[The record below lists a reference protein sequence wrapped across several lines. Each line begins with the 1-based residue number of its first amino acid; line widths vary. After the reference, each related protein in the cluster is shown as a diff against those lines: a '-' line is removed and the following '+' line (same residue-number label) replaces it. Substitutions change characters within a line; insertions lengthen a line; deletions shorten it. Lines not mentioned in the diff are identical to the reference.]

1 MAGRIPP
8 HFIDELLT
16 RVDIVDVIDG
26 RVALRK
32 AGREYTACCP
42 FHNEKTPSF
51 TVSRE
56 KQFYHCFGC
65 GVHGSAI
72 GFLMEYE
79 HMGFVEAVE
88 ELAGLVALEVPREA
102 GSSVPSAD
110 RDNQDLYELL
120 GKAADYYR
128 QQLRQHPQAQRAQDY
143 LKGRGLSGEIA
154 AEFELGFAPPGWDN
168 LTAALGVK
176 AERLLTAGM
185 LIRRDN
191 GGHYDRFRERIM
203 FPIRYRR
210 GRVIGFGGRVM
221 GGEDDAQGGANVAG
235 ARTAGATGPKYL
247 NSPETPVFHKGSELY
262 GLYQARKAVRKLERL
277 LVVEGYMD
285 VVSLAQFGV
294 RNVVAT
300 LGTATTAEHLQRL
313 FRVVPQVVF
322 CFDGDR
328 AGREAAWRALENAL
342 PVLSEGRQVRFM
354 FLPDG
359 EDPDSL
365 VRKEGQAG
373 FEQRLEN
380 ASPFSN
386 YFFDALSGRVDLGSI
401 DGRAQLVEQA
411 RPLLKKLPQ
420 GVFRHM
426 MATQLAEIARLDA
439 AALADLTGVPR
450 PAAAP
455 RRSAPVAGTSPVRRA
470 IRLLLQR
477 PQLAEGLTELD
488 ALRGLELPGVSLLQA
503 MIDLLR
509 DSPHL
514 RCGAI
519 LEHWRGQDE
528 GRHLARLAQSP
539 VDVPED
545 GLAVEFSDVMSHI
558 AALRDEQALDRLLAK
573 SRLGDLSDEEK
584 HQLKQSLAAKSGSGA

>member
-1 MAGRIPP
+1 MAGYIPP

-32 AGREYTACCP
+32 AGREYAACCP

-79 HMGFVEAVE
+79 HMDFAEAVE
-88 ELAGLVALEVPREA
+88 ELAGAIGLEVPYEA
-102 GSSVPSAD
+102 GSSAPSAD
-110 RDNQDLYELL
+110 RGNQDLYEVL
-120 GKAADYYR
+120 GRVADYYC

-168 LTAALGVK
+168 LTAALDVK
-176 AERLLTAGM
+176 AECLLTAGM
-185 LIRRDN
+185 LIRKDS

-203 FPIRYRR
+203 FPIRDRR

-221 GGEDDAQGGANVAG
+221 GGEDNTPGDANVAE
-235 ARTAGATGPKYL
+235 ARKAGATGPKYL

-300 LGTATTAEHLQRL
+300 LGTATTTEHLQRL

-342 PVLSEGRQVRFM
+342 SVLSEGRQIRFM

-380 ASPFSN
+380 ASPFSR
-386 YFFDALSGRVDLGSI
+386 YFFEALSGRVDLGSI
-401 DGRAQLVEQA
+401 DGRAQLVELA

-420 GVFRHM
+420 GVLRHM
-426 MATQLAEIARLDA
+426 MATQLAEVARLDA

-450 PAAAP
+450 PEARLKRPAP
-455 RRSAPVAGTSPVRRA
+455 AAGTSPVRRA

-477 PQLAEGLTELD
+477 PQLVEGLMELD
-488 ALRGLELPGVSLLQA
+488 TLRGLELPGVPLLQA

-509 DSPHL
+509 TSPHL
-514 RCGAI
+514 SCGAI

-528 GRHLARLAQSP
+528 GRHLARLAQLP
-539 VDVPED
+539 VDVPDD
-545 GLAVEFSDVMSHI
+545 GLAVEFSDVMAHI
-558 AALRDEQALDRLLAK
+558 ASLYDEQALDRLLAK

-584 HQLKQSLAAKSGSGA
+584 YQLKQSLATRGGSSA

>member
-1 MAGRIPP
+1 MAGRIPS

-26 RVALRK
+26 RVALKK

-42 FHNEKTPSF
+42 FHDEKTPSF

-65 GVHGSAI
+65 GAHGSAI

-88 ELAGLVALEVPREA
+88 ELAGTAGLEVPREA
-102 GSSVPSAD
+102 GAAPPAD
-110 RDNQDLYELL
+110 RGQQDLYELL
-120 GKAADYYR
+120 GRAADYYR
-128 QQLRQHPQAQRAQDY
+128 QQLRQHPQARQAQDY

-168 LTAALGVK
+168 ITAALGAK
-176 AERLLTAGM
+176 PERLLAAGL
-185 LIRRDN
+185 LIRRDS

-203 FPIRYRR
+203 FPIRDRR
-210 GRVIGFGGRVM
+210 GRVVGFGGRVL
-221 GGEDDAQGGANVAG
+221 GTADGA
-235 ARTAGATGPKYL
+235 KYL

-277 LVVEGYMD
+277 VVVEGYMD

-300 LGTATTAEHLQRL
+300 LGTATTTEHLQRL

-342 PVLSEGRQVRFM
+342 PVLSEGRQINFM

-365 VRKEGQAG
+365 VRQEGQAG
-373 FEQRLEN
+373 FERRLEN
-380 ASPFSN
+380 ASPFSS
-386 YFFDALSGRVDLGSI
+386 YFFETLSRAVDLGSI
-401 DGRAQLVEQA
+401 DGRARLVEQA
-411 RPLLKKLPQ
+411 RPLLKKLPP

-439 AALADLTGVPR
+439 AALADLTGAPA

-455 RRSAPVAGTSPVRRA
+455 RRSAPAAGTSPVRRA

-477 PQLAEGLTELD
+477 PQLVENLTELE
-488 ALRGLELPGVSLLQA
+488 ALQGLELPGVPLLQA
-503 MIDLLR
+503 MIELLR
-509 DSPHL
+509 ARPHL
-514 RCGAI
+514 SCGAI
-519 LEHWRGQDE
+519 LEHWRGQEE

-539 VDVPED
+539 VDVPDE
-545 GLAVEFSDVMSHI
+545 GLAVEFADVISHL
-558 AALRDEQALDRLLAK
+558 AALRDEQNLDRLLAK
-573 SRLGDLSDEEK
+573 SRLGALSDEEK
-584 HQLKQSLAAKSGSGA
+584 HQLKQALAAKRGSGS

>member
-1 MAGRIPP
+1 MAGRIPS

-26 RVALRK
+26 RVALKK

-42 FHNEKTPSF
+42 FHDEKTPSF

-65 GVHGSAI
+65 GAHGSAI

-88 ELAGLVALEVPREA
+88 ELAGTAGLEVPREA
-102 GSSVPSAD
+102 GAAPPAD
-110 RDNQDLYELL
+110 RGQQDLYELL
-120 GKAADYYR
+120 GRAADYYR
-128 QQLRQHPQAQRAQDY
+128 QQLRQHPQARQAQDY

-168 LTAALGVK
+168 ITAALGAK
-176 AERLLTAGM
+176 PERLLAAGL
-185 LIRRDN
+185 LIRRDS

-203 FPIRYRR
+203 FPIRDRR
-210 GRVIGFGGRVM
+210 GRVVGFGGRVL
-221 GGEDDAQGGANVAG
+221 GTADGA
-235 ARTAGATGPKYL
+235 KYL

-277 LVVEGYMD
+277 VVVEGYMD

-300 LGTATTAEHLQRL
+300 LGTATTTEHLQRL

-342 PVLSEGRQVRFM
+342 PVLSEGRQVNFM

-365 VRKEGQAG
+365 VRQEGQAG
-373 FEQRLEN
+373 FERRLEN
-380 ASPFSN
+380 ASPFSS
-386 YFFDALSGRVDLGSI
+386 YFFETLSRAVDLGSI
-401 DGRAQLVEQA
+401 DGRARLVEQA
-411 RPLLKKLPQ
+411 RPLLKKLPP

-439 AALADLTGVPR
+439 AALADLTGAPA

-455 RRSAPVAGTSPVRRA
+455 RRSAPAAGTSPVRRA

-477 PQLAEGLTELD
+477 PQLVENLTELE
-488 ALRGLELPGVSLLQA
+488 ALQGLELPGVPLLQA
-503 MIDLLR
+503 MIELLR
-509 DSPHL
+509 ARPHL
-514 RCGAI
+514 SCGAI
-519 LEHWRGQDE
+519 LEHWRGQEE

-539 VDVPED
+539 VDVPDE
-545 GLAVEFSDVMSHI
+545 GLAVEFADVISHL
-558 AALRDEQALDRLLAK
+558 AALRDEQNLDRLLAK
-573 SRLGDLSDEEK
+573 SRLGALSDEEK
-584 HQLKQSLAAKSGSGA
+584 HQLKQALAAKRGSGS

>member
-1 MAGRIPP
+1 MAGYIPP

-79 HMGFVEAVE
+79 HMDFVEAVE
-88 ELAGLVALEVPREA
+88 ELAGAIGLEVPREA
-102 GSSVPSAD
+102 GSTAPSAD
-110 RDNQDLYELL
+110 RGNQDLYEVLE
-120 GKAADYYR
+120 KTVNYYR
-128 QQLRQHPQAQRAQDY
+128 QQLRQHPQAGQAQDY

-154 AEFELGFAPPGWDN
+154 ADFELGFAPPGWDN
-168 LTAALGVK
+168 LTSALGVK
-176 AERLLTAGM
+176 AERLLAAGM
-185 LIRRDN
+185 LIRKDS
-191 GGHYDRFRERIM
+191 GEHHDRFRERIM
-203 FPIRYRR
+203 FPIRDRR

-221 GGEDDAQGGANVAG
+221 AG
-235 ARTAGATGPKYL
+235 DVKPKYL

-342 PVLSEGRQVRFM
+342 PVLSEGRRIRFM

-380 ASPFSN
+380 ASPFSH
-386 YFFDALSGRVDLGSI
+386 YFFEALSSRVDLGSI

-450 PAAAP
+450 PRAGSMRPAP
-455 RRSAPVAGTSPVRRA
+455 IAGTSPVRRA

-488 ALRGLELPGVSLLQA
+488 ALRGLELPGVPLLQA

-509 DSPHL
+509 ARPHL
-514 RCGAI
+514 SCGAI

-528 GRHLARLAQSP
+528 GRHLAHLARLP
-539 VDVPED
+539 VDVPDE

-558 AALRDEQALDRLLAK
+558 ASLHDEQAVDRLLAK

-584 HQLKQSLAAKSGSGA
+584 HQLKQSLATKSGSGA

>member
-26 RVALRK
+26 RVALKK

-42 FHNEKTPSF
+42 FHDEKTPSF

-65 GVHGSAI
+65 GAHGSAI

-88 ELAGLVALEVPREA
+88 ELAGSAALTVPREA
-102 GSSVPSAD
+102 GSTTPSAD
-110 RDNQDLYELL
+110 QGNKDLFALL
-120 GKAADYYR
+120 EKAADFYR
-128 QQLRQHPQAQRAQDY
+128 QQLRAHPQASRAQDY

-154 AEFELGFAPPGWDN
+154 ADFELGFAPPGWDN
-168 LTAALGVK
+168 LTLALGAK
-176 AERLLTAGM
+176 SERLLAAGM
-185 LIRRDN
+185 LIKKDS
-191 GGHYDRFRERIM
+191 GGYYDRFRDRIM
-203 FPIRYRR
+203 FPIRDRR
-210 GRVIGFGGRVM
+210 GRVIGFGGRVL
-221 GGEDDAQGGANVAG
+221 GSDDGA
-235 ARTAGATGPKYL
+235 KYL
-247 NSPETPVFHKGSELY
+247 NSPETPVFHKGNELY

-277 LVVEGYMD
+277 VVVEGYMD

-342 PVLSEGRQVRFM
+342 PVLSEGRQIRFM

-365 VRKEGQAG
+365 VREEGQAG
-373 FEQRLEN
+373 FERRMED
-380 ASPFSN
+380 ATPFST
-386 YFFDALSGRVDLGSI
+386 YFFEELSRMVDLGSI
-401 DGRAQLVEQA
+401 DGRAQLVDQA

-426 MATQLAEIARLDA
+426 MATQLGEIARLDA
-439 AALADLTGVPR
+439 AALADLTGAPQPAVPLQR
-450 PAAAP
+450 REPA
-455 RRSAPVAGTSPVRRA
+455 SGTSPVRRA
-470 IRLLLQR
+470 IRLLLQK
-477 PQLAEGLTELD
+477 PGLIESLTELD
-488 ALRGLELPGVSLLQA
+488 ALQGLGLPGIPLLQA

-509 DSPHL
+509 ASPHL
-514 RCGAI
+514 SCGAI
-519 LEHWRGQDE
+519 LEHWRGEDE

-545 GLAVEFSDVMSHI
+545 GIVAEFADVISHLAAMRDKQAVE
-558 AALRDEQALDRLLAK
+558 RLLAK
-573 SRLGDLSDEEK
+573 SRFEGLTDDEK
-584 HQLKQSLAAKSGSGA
+584 HQLKQALAAGSSGDT

>member
-42 FHNEKTPSF
+42 FHDEKTPSF

-65 GVHGSAI
+65 GAHGSAI

-79 HMGFVEAVE
+79 HMGFVEVVE
-88 ELAGLVALEVPREA
+88 ELAGLVALEMPREA
-102 GSSVPSAD
+102 GSAPSAD
-110 RDNQDLYELL
+110 RGNQDLYEVLE
-120 GKAADYYR
+120 KAADYYR
-128 QQLRQHPQAQRAQDY
+128 QQLRRHPQAQRAQDY

-154 AEFELGFAPPGWDN
+154 ADFELGFAPPGWDN

-176 AERLLTAGM
+176 VERLMAAGM
-185 LIRRDN
+185 LIRKDG

-203 FPIRYRR
+203 FPIRDRR

-221 GGEDDAQGGANVAG
+221 GGEDDAQGSAP
-235 ARTAGATGPKYL
+235 GPKYL

-380 ASPFSN
+380 ASPFSS
-386 YFFDALSGRVDLGSI
+386 YFFDALSHRVDLGSI

-450 PAAAP
+450 PTAGP
-455 RRSAPVAGTSPVRRA
+455 RRSAPVASTSPVRRA

-477 PQLAEGLTELD
+477 PQLAESLTELD
-488 ALRGLELPGVSLLQA
+488 ALRGLELPGVPLLQA

-509 DSPHL
+509 ASPYL
-514 RCGAI
+514 SCGAI

-539 VDVPED
+539 VDVPDD
-545 GLAVEFSDVMSHI
+545 GLAVEFTDVMLHI

-584 HQLKQSLAAKSGSGA
+584 HQLKQSLAGKSGSGA

>member
-1 MAGRIPP
+1 MAGRIPS

-26 RVALRK
+26 RVALKK

-65 GVHGSAI
+65 GAHGSAI

-79 HMGFVEAVE
+79 HMSFVEAVE
-88 ELAGLVALEVPREA
+88 ELAGTAGLEVPREA
-102 GSSVPSAD
+102 GAAAPAD
-110 RDNQDLYELL
+110 RGQQDLYELL
-120 GKAADYYR
+120 GRAADYYR
-128 QQLRQHPQAQRAQDY
+128 QQLRQHPRARQAQDY

-168 LTAALGVK
+168 ITAALG
-176 AERLLTAGM
+176 ARPERLLAAGL
-185 LIRRDN
+185 LIRRDS

-203 FPIRYRR
+203 FPIRDRR
-210 GRVIGFGGRVM
+210 GRVVGFGGRVL
-221 GGEDDAQGGANVAG
+221 GTADGA
-235 ARTAGATGPKYL
+235 KYL

-277 LVVEGYMD
+277 VVVEGYMD

-300 LGTATTAEHLQRL
+300 LGTATTTEHLQRL

-342 PVLSEGRQVRFM
+342 PVLSEGRQINFM

-365 VRKEGQAG
+365 VRQEGQAG
-373 FEQRLEN
+373 FERRLEN
-380 ASPFSN
+380 ASPFSS
-386 YFFDALSGRVDLGSI
+386 YFFETLSHAVDLGSI
-401 DGRAQLVEQA
+401 DGRARLVEQA
-411 RPLLKKLPQ
+411 RPLLKKLPP

-439 AALADLTGVPR
+439 AALADLTGAPA

-455 RRSAPVAGTSPVRRA
+455 RRSAPAAGTSPVRRA

-477 PQLAEGLTELD
+477 PQLVENLTELE
-488 ALRGLELPGVSLLQA
+488 ALQGLELPGVPLLQA
-503 MIDLLR
+503 MIELLR
-509 DSPHL
+509 ARPHL
-514 RCGAI
+514 SCGAI
-519 LEHWRGQDE
+519 LEHWRGQEE

-539 VDVPED
+539 VDVPDE
-545 GLAVEFSDVMSHI
+545 GLAVEFADVISHL
-558 AALRDEQALDRLLAK
+558 AALRDEQNLDRLLAK
-573 SRLGDLSDEEK
+573 SRLGALSDEEK
-584 HQLKQSLAAKSGSGA
+584 HQLKQALAAKRGSGS

>member
-1 MAGRIPP
+1 MAGRIPS
-8 HFIDELLT
+8 HFIDELLS

-26 RVALRK
+26 RVALKK

-65 GVHGSAI
+65 GAHGSAI
-72 GFLMEYE
+72 GFLMEFE

-88 ELAGLVALEVPREA
+88 ELAGLAGVEVPREGGGPAA
-102 GSSVPSAD
+102 GQD
-110 RDNQDLYELL
+110 RGNQDLYELL
-120 GKAADYYR
+120 ERAADWYR
-128 QQLRQHPQAQRAQDY
+128 QQLRQHPQARRAQDY

-168 LTAALGVK
+168 ITAALGAK
-176 AERLLTAGM
+176 PERLLAAGL
-185 LIRRDN
+185 LIARDS
-191 GGHYDRFRERIM
+191 GGYYDRFRERIM
-203 FPIRYRR
+203 FPIRDRR
-210 GRVIGFGGRVM
+210 GRVVGFGGRVL
-221 GGEDDAQGGANVAG
+221 GTADGA
-235 ARTAGATGPKYL
+235 KYL

-300 LGTATTAEHLQRL
+300 LGTATTTEHLQRL

-342 PVLSEGRQVRFM
+342 PVLDEGRQIRFM

-365 VRKEGQAG
+365 VRQEGREG

-380 ASPFSN
+380 ASPFSR
-386 YFFDALSGRVDLGSI
+386 FFFEALSRRVDLGSI

-411 RPLLKKLPQ
+411 RPLLKKLPE
-420 GVFRHM
+420 GPLRRM
-426 MATQLAEIARLDA
+426 MATELAELARFDV
-439 AALADLTGVPR
+439 AALADLTGVSRPVAAAGR
-450 PAAAP
+450 PAP
-455 RRSAPVAGTSPVRRA
+455 PAGTSPVRRA

-477 PQLAEGLTELD
+477 PQLVETLGELD
-488 ALRGLELPGVSLLQA
+488 GLQGLELAGVPLLQA
-503 MIDLLR
+503 MIELLR
-509 DSPHL
+509 ARPHL
-514 RCGAI
+514 SCGAI
-519 LEHWRGQDE
+519 LEHWRGRDE
-528 GRHLARLAQSP
+528 GRHLARLAQMP
-539 VDVPED
+539 VDVPDE
-545 GLAVEFSDVMSHI
+545 GLAAEFADVMSHL
-558 AALRDEQALDRLLAK
+558 ASLRDEQALERLLAK
-573 SRLGDLSDEEK
+573 SRLGALSDEEK
-584 HQLKQSLAAKSGSGA
+584 HQLRQALAARNGSMA

>member
-26 RVALRK
+26 RVALKK

-65 GVHGSAI
+65 GAHGSAI

-88 ELAGLVALEVPREA
+88 ELAGTAGLEVPREA
-102 GSSVPSAD
+102 GSEAPPAD
-110 RDNQDLYELL
+110 RSQQDLYELL
-120 GKAADYYR
+120 GRAADYYR
-128 QQLRQHPQAQRAQDY
+128 QQLRQHPQAHQAQDY

-168 LTAALGVK
+168 ITAALGAK
-176 AERLLTAGM
+176 PERLLAAGL
-185 LIRRDN
+185 LIARDS

-203 FPIRYRR
+203 FPIRDRR
-210 GRVIGFGGRVM
+210 GRVVGFGGRVL
-221 GGEDDAQGGANVAG
+221 GTADGA
-235 ARTAGATGPKYL
+235 KYL

-277 LVVEGYMD
+277 VVVEGYMD

-300 LGTATTAEHLQRL
+300 LGTATTTEHLQRL

-342 PVLSEGRQVRFM
+342 PVLSEGRQVNFM

-365 VRKEGQAG
+365 VRQEGQAG
-373 FEQRLEN
+373 FERRLEN
-380 ASPFSN
+380 ASPFSS
-386 YFFDALSGRVDLGSI
+386 YFFETLSRAVDLGSI
-401 DGRAQLVEQA
+401 DGRARLVEQA
-411 RPLLKKLPQ
+411 RPLLKKLPP

-439 AALADLTGVPR
+439 AALADLTGAPA

-455 RRSAPVAGTSPVRRA
+455 RRSAPAAGTSPVRRA

-477 PQLAEGLTELD
+477 PQLVENLTELE
-488 ALRGLELPGVSLLQA
+488 ALQGLELPGVPLLQA
-503 MIDLLR
+503 MIELLR
-509 DSPHL
+509 ARPHL
-514 RCGAI
+514 SCGAI
-519 LEHWRGQDE
+519 LEHWRGQEE

-539 VDVPED
+539 VDVPDE
-545 GLAVEFSDVMSHI
+545 GLAVEFADVISHL
-558 AALRDEQALDRLLAK
+558 AALRDEQNLDRLLAK
-573 SRLGDLSDEEK
+573 SRLGALSDEEK
-584 HQLKQSLAAKSGSGA
+584 HQLKQALAAKRGSGS

>member
-1 MAGRIPP
+1 MAGRIPS

-26 RVALRK
+26 RVALKK

-65 GVHGSAI
+65 GAHGSAI

-79 HMGFVEAVE
+79 HLGFVEAVE
-88 ELAGLVALEVPREA
+88 ELAGAAGLEVPREA
-102 GSSVPSAD
+102 GSAAPSAD
-110 RDNQDLYELL
+110 RGDQDLYELL
-120 GKAADYYR
+120 GRAADYYR
-128 QQLRQHPQAQRAQDY
+128 QQLRQHPQARQAQDY

-168 LTAALGVK
+168 LSAVLGAK
-176 AERLLTAGM
+176 PERLLAAG
-185 LIRRDN
+185 LVIRKDN

-203 FPIRYRR
+203 FPIRDRR
-210 GRVIGFGGRVM
+210 GRVVGFGGRIM
-221 GGEDDAQGGANVAG
+221 GGGSEVQGSANAAG
-235 ARTAGATGPKYL
+235 ARKAGASGPKYL

-277 LVVEGYMD
+277 VVVEGYMD

-300 LGTATTAEHLQRL
+300 LGTATTTEHLQRL

-342 PVLSEGRQVRFM
+342 PVLSEGRQINFM

-373 FEQRLEN
+373 FERRLEN
-380 ASPFSN
+380 ASPFSS
-386 YFFDALSGRVDLGSI
+386 YFFETLSRAVDLGSI
-401 DGRAQLVEQA
+401 DGRARLVEQA
-411 RPLLKKLPQ
+411 RPLLKRLPQ

-426 MATQLAEIARLDA
+426 MATRLAEIARLDA
-439 AALADLTGVPR
+439 TALADLTGAPQ
-450 PAAAP
+450 PMAAP
-455 RRSAPVAGTSPVRRA
+455 RRSAPPAGTSPVRRA

-477 PQLAEGLTELD
+477 PQLVENLRELD
-488 ALRGLELPGVSLLQA
+488 ALQGLELPGVPLLQA

-509 DSPHL
+509 ARPHL
-514 RCGAI
+514 SCGAI
-519 LEHWRGQDE
+519 LEHWRGQEE

-539 VDVPED
+539 VDVPDE
-545 GLAVEFSDVMSHI
+545 GLAVEFADVISHL
-558 AALRDEQALDRLLAK
+558 AALRDEQTLDRLLAK
-573 SRLGDLSDEEK
+573 SRLGVLSDEEK
-584 HQLKQSLAAKSGSGA
+584 HQLKQSLAAKSGGGA